1 MPGPE
6 AVPAG
11 PTGGPSTQEQAEEE
25 ESAPAESAPSRP
37 ALLTWAAGEVSD
49 PPRVDAYAVRLVT
62 GRKLYDKGTLVQYS
76 PSLAPLAPGTRLRV
90 NSQDLARLGLQT
102 GDRAKVTSSR
112 ATATMPV
119 EADDGVP
126 RGSAVLTFNQPG
138 DIDPANL
145 IDASAP
151 VTELRVETV

>member
-1 MPGPE
+1 M
-6 AVPAG
+6 
-11 PTGGPSTQEQAEEE
+11 
-25 ESAPAESAPSRP
+25 
-37 ALLTWAAGEVSD
+37 
-49 PPRVDAYAVRLVT
+49 RLVT

-112 ATATMPV
+112 ATVTIPV
-119 EADDGVP
+119 EADDGIP